1 MFDKKSLQTVKLFLL
16 FGLLL
21 ISRLGMAQTLTITN
35 GIQSY
40 TSLANTTVT
49 MTGHAELHITATN
62 NPISGCIINLNSP
75 DAWFFLDNIQ
85 PAAVTAS
92 YLGQI
97 RVSGAAAVA
106 GGNVRVVEYAMGSVV
121 IPQASTFQ
129 PLTLYS
135 GSQFTGAA
143 MPLNLY
149 TYYNA
154 SNLGGMYNGIG
165 SFKLK
170 RGYMATFGQQPD
182 GSGFSQLYVAQ
193 DGDLEVGVMP
203 GSLNGNVAFVR
214 VFDWRWTSKKGFA
227 GGPDLQV
234 NPYWYYDWDNQS
246 TSTPN
251 VEYIPMRHDAYWD
264 SYANINSNLNTTAAL
279 GFNEPDSSSQANMTV
294 AAAIAQWPQLMAS
307 GLRLGSPAPT
317 DGGESWLYSFIDQA
331 DALHYRVDYVA
342 LHFYQCGYTAAQWY
356 NWLWAIHARTHRPL
370 WITEFNN
377 GATWTSC
384 AVPTLQQN
392 AQTISDFITMLDSAP
407 FVERYAIYNWVGDT
421 RAVVDTNGVL
431 TPAGVDYLNESSP
444 NSYVQEFP
452 SGSGTEAEY
461 SFNGDA
467 QDSTGGGNDALLAGA
482 PTFVAGQTGQ
492 AIQLDGVHD
501 YIQVPSNVGYGSN
514 FTFGAWV
521 KWNGGVAGQRI
532 FDFGAD
538 YQQYLYLTPASSGG
552 NLYFCITTNGSSSEQ
567 SLQATALVPGT
578 WTYVVVTINGST
590 GKLFVNGALAAVN
603 NNLTFNPSQLPVKYS
618 CLGKSQ
624 YYGSYFSGQLE
635 QVFFAGYALTDAQVA
650 ALSSASLPQFN
661 GDPVVKS
668 TAYLNELYSDSI
680 ATNASNSGGGTLTFS
695 KIDGPAWLTVATNGA
710 LSGVPD
716 VYSLGTNRF
725 TVRVVNASGLP
736 AVTRLWI
743 TVKSLVPQPANPGFE
758 LPVVVDFSY
767 DPNGGSWAFSPNVGS
782 NGSGVTTNGSDF
794 TWGNAV
800 APEGGQVAFLQGTG
814 TISQAISGFTPGV
827 NYGVKFFAS
836 QRQNNGVTQGNTFN
850 LQIDG
855 RTIGSFSPVN
865 GSNYLAYT
873 TNFTATAATH
883 TLAFVGTDLNGG
895 DNTAFI
901 DDVSIVTSASP
912 PVAPTALAAVAGN
925 AVVNLSWSQST
936 SPGIS
941 LNNVYRSTN
950 GSAGPYTLLAS
961 LSPTTTYADTAALN
975 GTPYYYVVTAVNVN
989 GESAFSSYAGATP
1002 QGPPLAPSGL
1012 TATPANNQIGLSWTA
1027 SATATSYNVKRAAV
1041 SGGPYA
1047 TIASPTSTSY
1057 TDTGLVNGTTNYYVV
1072 SAVNGFGE
1080 SPNSP
1085 EISAVPAIVP
1095 GNFGFETPVTSTYI
1109 YNPSGGSWT
1118 FSSSTGSG
1126 SGVSA
1131 NNSAFTTG
1139 NPAAP
1144 QGVQVAFL
1152 QVTGVISEAVSGFIP
1167 GTSYTV
1173 TFAAAERAQYE
1184 NGGESWNLTLDG
1196 AVIGSF
1202 NPGASATAYVDY
1214 SASFVATAATHTL
1227 GFVGTD
1233 LAGGD
1238 NTVFID
1244 NVRIA
1249 SPPVQ
1254 KPAAPTGLTAT
1265 GGNAQVRLSWTASAG
1280 ATRYSV
1286 KRATTSGGPYTA
1298 IVTNLTSLVYTNTSL
1313 ANDTFYY
1320 YVVSASNS
1328 AGESANST
1336 ETNAMTYL
1344 LPANYGFETP
1354 VTATYIYNP
1363 SGGSWTFT
1371 AQSGANGSG
1380 VATNR
1385 SAFTGGNSVAPQG
1398 GQVAFIQG
1406 TSTVSQVVSG
1416 FISSKHYTVN
1426 FAAAQRVNKS
1436 PTQAG
1441 QTWDVR
1447 INGSAIGSFAPAQT
1461 ATNYLSYTAG
1471 FTAAATN
1478 NTVAFVGTDTKGG
1491 DNTIFI
1497 DNVQISSP

>member
-21 ISRLGMAQTLTITN
+21 LSRLGMAQTLTITN

-392 AQTISDFITMLDSAP
+392 AQTISDFITMLDAAP

-421 RAVVDTNGVL
+421 RAMVDTNGVL
-431 TPAGVDYLNESSP
+431 TPAGVVYLNESSP
-444 NSYVQEFP
+444 KSYLQEFP
-452 SGSGTEAEY
+452 CGTGTEAEY
-461 SFNGDA
+461 LFNGDA
-467 QDSTGGGNDALLAGA
+467 RDATGSGNHGLQAGS
-482 PTFVAGQTGQ
+482 PTFVAGQSGQ
-492 AIQLDGVHD
+492 AVQLDGVHD
-501 YIQVPSNVGYGSN
+501 YIQVPSNVGHGSN
-514 FTFGAWV
+514 FTFGAWI
-521 KWNGGVAGQRI
+521 KWNGGATGQRI

-538 YQQYLYLTPASSGG
+538 TLQYMYLTPDSSGST
-552 NLYFCITTNGSSSEQ
+552 LYFGITTNGTEQ
-567 SLQATALVPGT
+567 SIQTTALTPGT
-578 WTYVVVTINGST
+578 WTHVAVTINGNT

-603 NNLTFNPSQLPVKYS
+603 NNLAYNPAQLPVKYC

-624 YYGSYFSGQLE
+624 YYNDYFGGQLD

-650 ALSSASLPQFN
+650 TLASATPPQFN
-661 GDPVVKS
+661 GDPLVKS
-668 TAYLNELYSDSI
+668 TAYLNQLYGDSI
-680 ATNASNSGGGTLTFS
+680 AANASNAGGGALTFR
-695 KIDGPAWLTVATNGA
+695 KLAGPAWLNVAANGA

-725 TVRVVNASGLP
+725 TVEVVNASGLA
-736 AVTRLWI
+736 AVTRLGI
-743 TVKSLVPQPANPGFE
+743 TVLSLGPQPANPGFE
-758 LPVVVDFSY
+758 QPVTPNFIY
-767 DPNGGSWAFSPNVGS
+767 NPNGGAWTFSPNAGG
-782 NGSGVTTNGSDF
+782 NGSGVATNGSDF
-794 TWGNAV
+794 TWGNVA

-814 TISQAISGFTPGV
+814 AISQAISGFAVGTTYTI
-827 NYGVKFFAS
+827 NFLAS
-836 QRQNNGVTQGNTFN
+836 QRQNNGTTPGNTFN
-850 LQIDG
+850 LQMDG
-855 RTIGSFSPVN
+855 RTIGSFAPANST
-865 GSNYLAYT
+865 NYLAYA
-873 TNFTATAATH
+873 TNFTATATTH

-895 DNTAFI
+895 DNTAFL
-901 DDVSIVTSASP
+901 DNVRIVAAAGP
-912 PVAPTALAAVAGN
+912 PAAPTALFATAGN
-925 AVVNLSWSQST
+925 TVVNLSWVQST
-936 SPGIS
+936 SAGIT
-941 LNNVYRSTN
+941 LNKIYRAA
-950 GSAGPYTLLAS
+950 GSAGPYALLAVV
-961 LSPTTTYADTAALN
+961 SPTTTYADTAVAN
-975 GTPYYYVVTAVNVN
+975 GTTYFYVVTAVNVN
-989 GESAFSSYAGATP
+989 GESAYSSYSGATP
-1002 QGPPLAPSGL
+1002 QGPPLAPTGVV
-1012 TATPANNQIGLSWTA
+1012 ATPANTQISLSWTA
-1027 SATATSYNVKRAAV
+1027 AATATSYNVKRASV
-1041 SGGPYA
+1041 SGGPYT
-1047 TIASPTSTSY
+1047 TIASPTSTGY
-1057 TDTGLVNGTTNYYVV
+1057 TDTGLVNGTTNFYVV
-1072 SAVNGFGE
+1072 SAVNGLGE
-1080 SPNSP
+1080 SPNSA
-1085 EISAVPAIVP
+1085 EVSAVPAIIP
-1095 GNFGFETPVTSTYI
+1095 GNYGFETPVTSTYI

-1118 FSSSTGSG
+1118 FSNGTGSG
-1126 SGVSA
+1126 SGVTA
-1131 NNSAFTTG
+1131 NNSAFTAA
-1139 NPAAP
+1139 NPVAP

-1152 QVTGVISEAVSGFIP
+1152 QTTGTIAQAISGFVP
-1167 GTSYTV
+1167 GATYTV
-1173 TFAAAERAQYE
+1173 TFAAAQRGQYQ
-1184 NGGESWNLTLDG
+1184 NGGQSWNVTIDG
-1196 AVIGSF
+1196 TVIGSF
-1202 NPGASATAYVDY
+1202 NPGASATSYVDY

-1233 LAGGD
+1233 LVGGD

-1244 NVRIA
+1244 NVRITD
-1249 SPPVQ
+1249 PPAQ

-1265 GGNAQVRLSWTASAG
+1265 GGVGLVRLGWTASPQ
-1280 ATRYSV
+1280 ATSYHV
-1286 KRATTSGGPYTA
+1286 KRATTSGGPYTSIA
-1298 IVTNLTSLVYTNTSL
+1298 TNTTSLVYTNTGL
-1313 ANDTFYY
+1313 GNGIFYY
-1320 YVVSASNS
+1320 YVVSAANS
-1328 AGESANST
+1328 AGESSNSA
-1336 ETNAMTYL
+1336 ETNAMTCL
-1344 LPANYGFETP
+1344 LPANNGFETP
-1354 VTATYIYNP
+1354 VTATYLYNP
-1363 SGGSWTFT
+1363 AGGSWTFT
-1371 AQSGANGSG
+1371 AQAGSNGSG
-1380 VATNR
+1380 IATNK
-1385 SAFTGGNSVAPQG
+1385 SAFTAGNPVAPQG
-1398 GQVAFIQG
+1398 GQVAFLQA
-1406 TSTVSQVVSG
+1406 TSTVSQAVSG
-1416 FISSKHYTVN
+1416 FISARHYTVN
-1426 FAAAQRVNKS
+1426 FVAAQRGNKS
-1436 PTQAG
+1436 PAQSG

-1447 INGSAIGSFAPAQT
+1447 INGTAIGSFAPAQT
-1461 ATNYLSYTAG
+1461 ATNYVSYSAG
-1471 FTAAATN
+1471 FTAAAAT

-1491 DNTIFI
+1491 DNTVFI
-1497 DNVQISSP
+1497 DNVQITSP